1 MMQAMKTM
9 RKIFAIGLAILA
21 AVACRPS
28 GGKDLQTETVNY
40 EDSTAHADLSIQVEL
55 PVAGQSAAADRI
67 RASLVDV
74 MDGQLSHIGSYEE
87 ERLFPAFEGDFSKTE
102 SLVMYY
108 RDKALEAIG
117 QLSQEDYDE
126 RVNSI
131 EENDGLID
139 GQRKEI
145 LADMPGWE
153 YDFSLLK
160 DRETDRYVVFL
171 SQDYVYL
178 GGAHGGVVGRGG
190 LTFDKKEG
198 ALVEKMVDS
207 ANLDAVQP
215 LLRKGLSQYFSDNE
229 MEVAPEEL
237 DNILF
242 LETGVIPFPAW
253 TPYPS
258 EEGLVFTYQQYEI
271 AAYAAGMPEFT
282 VPYADIL
289 PYLTPEAKALLDVK

>member
-1 MMQAMKTM
+1 MKTM
-9 RKIFAIGLAILA
+9 RKIFAVGMAVGA
-21 AVACRPS
+21 AAACRPS
-28 GGKDLQTETVNY
+28 GGKDLQTETLNY
-40 EDSTAHADLSIQVEL
+40 EDSKAHADLSIKVEL
-55 PVAGQSAAADRI
+55 PVYGQGAAADRI
-67 RASLVDV
+67 RASLVEV

-131 EENDGLID
+131 EENDGLTD

-207 ANLDAVQP
+207 ASLDAVQP

-289 PYLTPEAKALLDVK
+289 PYLTPEAKALLDLE

>member
-1 MMQAMKTM
+1 MKTM
-9 RKIFAIGLAILA
+9 RKIFAVGLAVLA
-21 AVACRPS
+21 AAACRPS

-55 PVAGQSAAADRI
+55 PVAGQGAAADRI
-67 RASLVDV
+67 RASLVEV

-131 EENDGLID
+131 EENDGLTD

-207 ANLDAVQP
+207 ASLDAVQP

-289 PYLTPEAKALLDVK
+289 PYLTPEAKALLDLE

>member
-1 MMQAMKTM
+1 MKTM
-9 RKIFAIGLAILA
+9 RKIFAVWLAVLA
-21 AVACRPS
+21 AAACRPS
-28 GGKDLQTETVNY
+28 GGKDLQTETLNY
-40 EDSTAHADLSIQVEL
+40 EDSKAHADLSIKVEL
-55 PVAGQSAAADRI
+55 PVYGQGAAADRI
-67 RASLVDV
+67 RASLVEV

-87 ERLFPAFEGDFSKTE
+87 ERLFPEYEGDRSQTE
-102 SLVMYY
+102 SLVTYY

-117 QLSQEDYDE
+117 RLSQEDYDE

-131 EENDGLID
+131 EENDGLTD

-207 ANLDAVQP
+207 ASLDAVQP

-289 PYLTPEAKALLDVK
+289 PYLTPEAKALLDLE

>member
-1 MMQAMKTM
+1 MKTM
-9 RKIFAIGLAILA
+9 RKIFAVGLAVLA
-21 AVACRPS
+21 AAACRPS
-28 GGKDLQTETVNY
+28 GGKDLQTETLNY
-40 EDSTAHADLSIQVEL
+40 EDSKAHADLSIKVEL
-55 PVAGQSAAADRI
+55 PVYGQGAAADRI
-67 RASLVDV
+67 RASLVEV

-87 ERLFPAFEGDFSKTE
+87 ERLFPAFEGDFNKTE

-131 EENDGLID
+131 EENDGLTD

-207 ANLDAVQP
+207 ASLDAVQP

-289 PYLTPEAKALLDVK
+289 PYLTPEAKALLDLE

>member
-1 MMQAMKTM
+1 MKTM
-9 RKIFAIGLAILA
+9 RKIFAVGLAVLA
-21 AVACRPS
+21 AAACRPS
-28 GGKDLQTETVNY
+28 GGKDLQTETLNY
-40 EDSTAHADLSIQVEL
+40 EDSKAHADLSIKVEL
-55 PVAGQSAAADRI
+55 PVAGQGAAADRI
-67 RASLVDV
+67 RASLTEV

-131 EENDGLID
+131 EENDGLTD

-289 PYLTPEAKALLDVK
+289 PYLTPEAKVLLDLE

>member
-1 MMQAMKTM
+1 MKTM
-9 RKIFAIGLAILA
+9 RKIFAVGLAVLA
-21 AVACRPS
+21 AAACRPS

-40 EDSTAHADLSIQVEL
+40 EDSTAHADLSIQAEL
-55 PVAGQSAAADRI
+55 PVAGQGAAADRI

-87 ERLFPAFEGDFSKTE
+87 ERLFPPYEGSTDKTDLLLE
-102 SLVMYY
+102 YY
-108 RDKALEAIG
+108 RGKALESIG
-117 QLSQEDYDE
+117 KQAQEDYDE

-131 EENDGLID
+131 EENDGLTD

-145 LADMPGWE
+145 LDEMPGWE

-289 PYLTPEAKALLDVK
+289 PYLTPEAKALLDLE

>member
-1 MMQAMKTM
+1 MKTM
-9 RKIFAIGLAILA
+9 RKIFAVGLAVLA

-55 PVAGQSAAADRI
+55 PVAGQGAAADRI

-87 ERLFPAFEGDFSKTE
+87 ERLFPPYEGSTDKTDLLLE
-102 SLVMYY
+102 YY
-108 RDKALEAIG
+108 RGKALESIG
-117 QLSQEDYDE
+117 KQAREDYDE
-126 RVNSI
+126 RVASI
-131 EENDGLID
+131 EENDGLTE

-145 LADMPGWE
+145 LDEMPGWE
-153 YDFSLLK
+153 YEFNLLK
-160 DRETDRYVVFL
+160 DRETDKYVVFL

-178 GGAHGGVVGRGG
+178 GGAHGGVTGRGG
-190 LTFDKKEG
+190 LTFGKKDGVLVDKMLDP
-198 ALVEKMVDS
+198 AC
-207 ANLDAVQP
+207 LDAIQP
-215 LLRKGLSQYFSDNE
+215 LLRKGLTKYFSDE
-229 MEVAPEEL
+229 DMEITQEEL
-237 DNILF
+237 DNYLF
-242 LETGVIPFPAW
+242 LETGVVPFPAW

-289 PYLTPEAKALLDVK
+289 PYLTPEAKALLDVE

>member
-1 MMQAMKTM
+1 MKTM
-9 RKIFAIGLAILA
+9 RKIFAVGLAVLA
-21 AVACRPS
+21 AAACRPS
-28 GGKDLQTETVNY
+28 GGKDLQTETLNY
-40 EDSTAHADLSIQVEL
+40 EDSKAHADLSIKVEL
-55 PVAGQSAAADRI
+55 PVYGQGAAADRI
-67 RASLVDV
+67 RASLVEV

-131 EENDGLID
+131 EENDGLTD

-207 ANLDAVQP
+207 ASLDAVQP
-215 LLRKGLSQYFSDNE
+215 LLRKGLSQYFTDNE

-289 PYLTPEAKALLDVK
+289 PYLTPEAKALLDLE

>member
-1 MMQAMKTM
+1 MKTM
-9 RKIFAIGLAILA
+9 RKIFAVGLAVLA
-21 AVACRPS
+21 AAACRPS
-28 GGKDLQTETVNY
+28 GGKDLQTETLNY
-40 EDSTAHADLSIQVEL
+40 EDSKAHADLSIKVEL
-55 PVAGQSAAADRI
+55 PVAGQGAAADRI
-67 RASLVDV
+67 RASLTEV

-131 EENDGLID
+131 EENDGLTD

-198 ALVEKMVDS
+198 AMVEKMVDS

-289 PYLTPEAKALLDVK
+289 PYLTPEAKALLDLE